1 MDLSSIVGTLE
12 AIAPSSTA
20 EDWDNV
26 GLLVEPSS
34 SKPIK
39 HIFLTIDL
47 TEAVLDEVLELN
59 KIGNEIGIIV
69 AYHPPIFKPLKRLTQ
84 SSVKERII
92 IKAIEAGIAIYSP
105 HTAHD
110 NLWGGVNDWIL
121 SGFDSGIITP
131 LSVNQ
136 RSDTFPFQLSIS
148 GIPNRD
154 VFTDI
159 TGVLSEVNGT
169 PDNNNITVTSDETVS
184 GLHSFTMKFCVKK
197 HTLNSLLP
205 KLTEKC
211 PNYKLTVSPTDKVK
225 HCILINFLLRFVLG
239 CCTWFWTS
247 SYTLCA
253 KSSEHSNHTV
263 KETSWT
269 LSYQSST
276 ASWMAGGCSR
286 LFYSCLC
293 WVWRECP
300 QRS

>member
-1 MDLSSIVGTLE
+1 MIKSLSKLRLLNSLFPRHITKRTSSKVKQSIRPHHIQTFPLLNSLPASSSFHSNRLYATVPVIPMDLSSIVGTLE
-12 AIAPSSTA
+12 AIASSSTA

-47 TEAVLDEVLELN
+47 TEVVLNEVLELN
-59 KIGNEIGIIV
+59 KIGDEIGMIV

-121 SGFDSGIITP
+121 RGFDSGIITP

-136 RSDTFPFQLSIS
+136 RSDGFPFQLSIS

-154 VFTDI
+154 VFKDI
-159 TGVLSEVNGT
+159 TDVLSEVNGT
-169 PDNNNITVTSDETVS
+169 PDNSNISVTSDETVS
-184 GLHSFTMKFCVKK
+184 GLNSFTMKLCVKK
-197 HTLNSLLP
+197 NILNSLLP

-225 HCILINFLLRFVLG
+225 HCVLISFLLRFI
-239 CCTWFWTS
+239 
-247 SYTLCA
+247 
-253 KSSEHSNHTV
+253 
-263 KETSWT
+263 
-269 LSYQSST
+269 
-276 ASWMAGGCSR
+276 
-286 LFYSCLC
+286 
-293 WVWRECP
+293 
-300 QRS
+300 